1 MEESEKVE
9 ISLRPIK
16 KIVILNCTGFRIEE
30 FFKRIKMMATSGEQ
44 VVLNWAEGIVF
55 LALPY

>member
-16 KIVILNCTGFRIEE
+16 KIVILNCTKFHIEE
-30 FFKRIKMMATSGEQ
+30 FFKRVEMMQYLESK
-44 VVLNWAEGIVF
+44 
-55 LALPY
+55 